1 MARTTIFMVS
11 LLAAA
16 SIAFAPTARAA
27 TFVFS
32 DPNNV
37 DANWTIVNQFGLNAA
52 GFVATGGN
60 PGSYRQIS
68 MTAFTPFVGE
78 LNNTFVYNPSAQGAI
93 TGITYN
99 ADFITLNATGSSY
112 FPLVAQNG
120 NTYIENAHGFNAS
133 FNVWTNQ
140 NLATDL
146 TQFVLLQVTP
156 GIDAFNIDFT
166 KHPDFSATGS
176 AITFGFE
183 AVAGGAGV
191 LTSITGVDN
200 DPITVTFTPL
210 VSQTPLPGALPL
222 FATGLG
228 ALALLGWRRKRRT
241 PLAQPPDQNT

>member
-11 LLAAA
+11 LLVAA
-16 SIAFAPTARAA
+16 SIAFAPAARAA

-78 LNNTFVYNPSAQGAI
+78 LNSTFVYNPSAQGAI

-99 ADFITLNATGSSY
+99 ADFMTFNGVGSSY
-112 FPLVAQNG
+112 FPLIAQNG
-120 NTYIENAHGFNAS
+120 NVYIDNFHGFNAGG
-133 FNVWTNQ
+133 NVWTNQ
-140 NLATDL
+140 NLVIDL
-146 TQFVLLQVTP
+146 TQFGLLTVTP
-156 GIDAFNIDFT
+156 GVDVLNIDHT
-166 KHPDFSATGS
+166 KQPDFSAAGS

-183 AVAGGAGV
+183 NAAGGAGV

-200 DPITVTFTPL
+200 DPITVTFTPTAA
-210 VSQTPLPGALPL
+210 VPGPIVGAGLPGLV
-222 FATGLG
+222 FVSGGL
-228 ALALLGWRRKRRT
+228 LAWWRRKRR
-241 PLAQPPDQNT
+241 AAAAA

>member
-1 MARTTIFMVS
+1 MVS
-11 LLAAA
+11 LLVAALIPVA
-16 SIAFAPTARAA
+16 QARAA

-52 GFVATGGN
+52 GSVATGGN

-78 LNNTFVYNPSAQGAI
+78 LNNTFVYSPSAQGAI

-112 FPLVAQNG
+112 FPLIAQNG
-120 NTYIENAHGFNAS
+120 NLYIENAHGFNAS

-140 NLATDL
+140 NLVTDL
-146 TQFVLLQVTP
+146 TQFVLLRVTP
-156 GIDAFNIDFT
+156 GIDVFNIDPT

-200 DPITVTFTPL
+200 DPITVTFTPSVL

-228 ALALLGWRRKRRT
+228 ALGLLGWRRKKKAAA
-241 PLAQPPDQNT
+241 LQA